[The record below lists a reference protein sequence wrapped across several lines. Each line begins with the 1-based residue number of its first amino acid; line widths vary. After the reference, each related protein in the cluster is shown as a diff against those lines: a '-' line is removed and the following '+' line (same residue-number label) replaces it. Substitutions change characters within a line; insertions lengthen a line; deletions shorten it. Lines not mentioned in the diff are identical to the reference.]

1 MICQNGIVTVV
12 INVGRLHLHP
22 NTLIKMISKFEDKI
36 AKIIQSKSNSG
47 LYIPKL
53 GPWPRSNKPE
63 MYHCLGN
70 PWVVSLAGYL

>member
-47 LYIPKL
+47 LYIPK
-53 GPWPRSNKPE
+53 
-63 MYHCLGN
+63 
-70 PWVVSLAGYL
+70 